1 MSETQ
6 PRTIREAVGV
16 FADPDS
22 LEQATERLAQ
32 AGFDE
37 NRLTLLTTDS
47 TVEAHLDHLFESSRG
62 EGDEAFAPRKT
73 GDDAGR
79 GISRGLAFTGQT
91 VAAGAVVASAAALGG
106 PVVIALA
113 GTAAVGTA
121 GAAMVA
127 IIKQGD
133 ARDLQEHLDQGHLL
147 LFARLRDEADES
159 AARDALQE
167 NSLDVRIIEIS
178 NEGN

>member
-1 MSETQ
+1 MSQSEPQ
-6 PRTIREAVGV
+6 TIREAVGV

-22 LEQATERLAQ
+22 LEQATKRLAQ

-37 NRLTLLTTDS
+37 HRLTLLTTDS

-62 EGDEAFAPRKT
+62 EGEAAFTPRKT
-73 GDDAGR
+73 GDDASH
-79 GISRGLAFTGQT
+79 GIGRGLAFTGQT

-113 GTAAVGTA
+113 GTAAVGTV

-127 IIKQGD
+127 IIAQGD

-147 LFARLRDEADES
+147 LFARIDEEADES
-159 AARDALQE
+159 AARDALQA

-178 NEGN
+178 SKKH